1 MPSSSRKN
9 ALLEAVSAKEVI
21 TPFLHIPPTPQKKKK
36 KKQKKKKKNKK
47 QKLTAFFIVKST
59 LCHFESDFFFK
70 KGNFPLLSIIKPI
83 FLSLPG

>member
-21 TPFLHIPPTPQKKKK
+21 TPFLHIPPTP
-36 KKQKKKKKNKK
+36 QKKKKKNKK

>member
-36 KKQKKKKKNKK
+36 KKQETKTT
-47 QKLTAFFIVKST
+47 QTVLISHISIPPISSSKST
-59 LCHFESDFFFK
+59 H
-70 KGNFPLLSIIKPI
+70 LLFYVKV
-83 FLSLPG
+83 